1 MKQQRHIIHCDA
13 DCFYASVEMRDDPSL
28 RGRPL
33 AIGGEAKGRG
43 VVATCNYEARRFG
56 VRSAMPMAYA
66 RRLCPGIL
74 TMRPNMEK
82 YRDVSRQMQDIFY
95 RYTDIIEPL
104 SLDEAFLDVS
114 HGVNEGLFEDAKSV
128 AEAIR
133 RIVSEELQI
142 TVSAGVASNK
152 FIAKVASDWQ
162 KPDGLTVVSE
172 AQKADFV
179 AALAVNKI
187 YGVGKVTEQKLL
199 SMGITHCHQL
209 QNMDIELLRTKFGSF
224 GQRLYDLCRGRDNR
238 PVERS
243 RRRKSLSVE
252 HTFASDL
259 PDLEACLEQIP
270 ELLSS
275 LQKRISALDESYLI
289 AKPFVKLKFHDFS
302 STTVEKQGAHYSLDA
317 YQDLVAEAFERAFQ
331 PVRLLGLGVRFK
343 EAKAEPPQSDLFA

>member
-13 DCFYASVEMRDDPSL
+13 DCFYASVEMRDDPDL

-114 HGVNEGLFEDAKSV
+114 REVNEGRFDDAKSI

-133 RIVSEELQI
+133 QDVSSELQI
-142 TVSAGVASNK
+142 SVSAGVASNK

-172 AQKADFV
+172 AQQAEFV

-209 QNMDIELLRTKFGSF
+209 QTMDLELLQSKFGSF
-224 GQRLYDLCRGRDNR
+224 GKRLYDLSRGRDHR

-259 PDLEACLEQIP
+259 PDLDACLEQIP
-270 ELLSS
+270 ELLNS
-275 LQKRISALDESYLI
+275 LQTRVSALDDSYRI

-302 STTVEKQGAHYSLDA
+302 STTVEKQGADYSLKA

-343 EAKAEPPQSDLFA
+343 EPESEPPQSDLFA